1 MKSSTIYNYI
11 RNWYVKYDRQEMQSI
26 ELFILNI
33 NMKGKREKVEDTTQF
48 IEAPIVMNK
57 SVIILHNKDDCWLN

>member
-1 MKSSTIYNYI
+1 M
-11 RNWYVKYDRQEMQSI
+11 KYDRQEMQSI

-57 SVIILHNKDDCWLN
+57 SVIILHNKDDC